1 MCLKLGQATLG
12 KPVEAEQAKP
22 VLALLDEASKT
33 RSQKGGTLSLY
44 ALARSSN

>member
-12 KPVEAEQAKP
+12 KPDQAEKAKP